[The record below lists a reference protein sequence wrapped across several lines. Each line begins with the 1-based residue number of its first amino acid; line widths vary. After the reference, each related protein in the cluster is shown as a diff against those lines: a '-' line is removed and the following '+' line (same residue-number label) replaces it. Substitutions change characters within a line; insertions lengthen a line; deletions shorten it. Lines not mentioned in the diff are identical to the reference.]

1 MKPNF
6 IIKLKIFFLCTFIYI
21 TYINTFFKIIRYFKK
36 NSNNK
41 IDNFFNYKRYDISF
55 YKLRKYFI
63 YINYCMKG
71 ILLYKNNLVKSN
83 YPKVSVVIAMYNRE
97 NFINHTIKSVQNQRI
112 KNIEIIVIDDSS
124 VDNSII
130 NVKNSQKI
138 DPRIILL
145 KNGKNMGALYSKSIG
160 ILYAK
165 GKYILIL
172 DSDDMLC
179 INNYLK
185 YLYIVAK
192 NGNYDYVQCNKS
204 IFIYLLNKT
213 IIEKKIDKMCF
224 CSKLIKSLIFK
235 KIINRIGKETLK
247 RGIKPLDD
255 NFFFYF

>member
-6 IIKLKIFFLCTFIYI
+6 IIKLKFFFLCIFIYI

-36 NSNNK
+36 NSNNI
-41 IDNFFNYKRYDISF
+41 IDNFFNYKRYGISF

-83 YPKVSVVIAMYNRE
+83 YPKVSVVITMYNRE

-124 VDNSII
+124 IDNSII
-130 NVKNSQKI
+130 YVKNSQKI
-138 DPRIILL
+138 DSRIILL
-145 KNGKNMGALYSKSIG
+145 KNGKNMGTLYSKSIG

-235 KIINRIGKETLK
+235 KIINRIGKEILK

>member
-1 MKPNF
+1 MKSNF
-6 IIKLKIFFLCTFIYI
+6 ISKFKIIFSFFFIYI
-21 TYINTFFKIIRYFKK
+21 TYINKFFKKIRFFQT
-36 NSNNK
+36 NSNNI
-41 IDNFFNYKRYDISF
+41 IDNFFNFKSYGVSY

-71 ILLYKNNLVKSN
+71 ILLYKNNLLKSK

-97 NFINHTIKSVQNQRI
+97 NYINSTIKSVQNQRI
-112 KNIEIIVIDDSS
+112 KNIEIIVIDDCSI
-124 VDNSII
+124 DNSII
-130 NVKNSQKI
+130 YVENSQKI
-138 DPRIILL
+138 DSRINLL

-179 INNYLK
+179 INDYLK

-204 IFIYLLNKT
+204 IFIYFYNKI
-213 IIEKKIDKMCF
+213 IIEKKIDEMCF
-224 CSKLIKSLIFK
+224 CSKLIKSLILK
-235 KIINRIGKETLK
+235 KN
-247 RGIKPLDD
+247 
-255 NFFFYF
+255 N